1 LEHHNQI
8 CTIFREIINS
18 IQAFRKKSIHAR
30 YHGCKHLSNDTNDK
44 LLNRNFNQ
52 LLYETS
58 YQRYKVH
65 KTEETMIPIMI
76 KTVGQIIKQIDTF
89 MSTAYTKHS
98 GVQKNAYHNSRGTS
112 SGHQLAEKFN
122 IMINR
127 TTNTSA
133 DTTMNGEKLEEV
145 TRVKYLGATMSK
157 DCTSTAEV
165 RIRIAMATVAIA
177 RLSKL

>member
-1 LEHHNQI
+1 MY
-8 CTIFREIINS
+8 IIT
-18 IQAFRKKSIHAR
+18 A
-30 YHGCKHLSNDTNDK
+30 GG
-44 LLNRNFNQ
+44 LLQDIR
-52 LLYETS
+52 
-58 YQRYKVH
+58 R
-65 KTEETMIPIMI
+65 
-76 KTVGQIIKQIDTF
+76 
-89 MSTAYTKHS
+89 
-98 GVQKNAYHNSRGTS
+98 
-112 SGHQLAEKFN
+112 KFN

-165 RIRIAMATVAIA
+165 RMRIVMATVAIA